1 MCYQQ
6 RSLQSGAN
14 IGSKRV
20 AHTYETRLIAGNRTT
35 TRTREGAA
43 LVPMASVIDTTG
55 ARSASEVWKSKESRE
70 SWRRQRPMTESEYRE
85 YQSMPAEQQ
94 RVQAQ
99 FGSAIGRSGPAG
111 AAVAMGMQTQGSN
124 RRGMV
129 AQPLLIAPS
138 SYQEYLK
145 ATERPAPASRPT
157 RLGVGGG
164 TRSTGLGY

>member
-6 RSLQSGAN
+6 RSLQSGAQ
-14 IGSKRV
+14 IGSKKV
-20 AHTYETRLIAGNRTT
+20 AHTYETRVIGRNQVKSSTH
-35 TRTREGAA
+35 EGSAI
-43 LVPMASVIDTTG
+43 VPMASVIDTTG

-85 YQSMPAEQQ
+85 YQSMPTGQQ
-94 RVQAQ
+94 RAQAQ
-99 FGSAIGRSGPAG
+99 FGPAIGRYGPAG

-129 AQPLLIAPS
+129 AQPLLITPS
-138 SYQEYLK
+138 SYQEYLE